1 MSDLLARLEATVAQ
15 RLQDLPAGSYIT
27 ELSKAGHH
35 MMATTLVE
43 KSYQLVEACALE
55 ESGTPGDIPHSA
67 ADLLFH
73 WMVLLK
79 ATGHDVA
86 SVERELVRR
95 FDVS

>member
-1 MSDLLARLEATVAQ
+1 MSDLLKQLEAQ
-15 RLQDLPAGSYIT
+15 LEHRLKELPAGSYVT
-27 ELSKAGHH
+27 ELSQAGHH

-43 KSYQLVEACALE
+43 KAYQMVEACALE